1 MDESAARDRDGLIGP
16 CVDRAPHDD
25 RYGDRRG
32 DLAGRAAACVGRV
45 CRRHAGP
52 AAPSPRSRANDRAG
66 AGCGGWLLG
75 DLIHARWVSRLL
87 RDEERAEPRR
97 SSIRGERRRAD
108 RPHPSSTESTAP
120 PAFSRDGRRIAFYRA
135 GFPEPGKTSLVT
147 ADIDGNSLRA
157 LASVQAPEFFVP
169 AFFAAPS
176 WSPDGERISA
186 VIHNGSTGEA
196 VLVTVDARSG
206 AKQEFPRRFRDATFT
221 SWLPDGS
228 GILFV
233 ADQADEFREYPRKVW
248 HQPYPNGEPHRVT
261 PDLLEY
267 RNVSVRA
274 DGSSFVSVGLDAA
287 YSLWRIPLKGG
298 SPQRIASERYDGL
311 LGVAPLPDGRTIV
324 SSGERGNTQLSLLE
338 REGAGRQIL
347 TKEGTNL
354 WPAVSADGTTV
365 AFVSNR
371 DGQTGVWRMN
381 VDGSGARL
389 LAHLPRPAW
398 LSITPDGRFVICA
411 SVGEAGSAVSTWRIP
426 IDGGDPDAH
435 RTRNRSAC
443 GLT

>member
-1 MDESAARDRDGLIGP
+1 
-16 CVDRAPHDD
+16 
-25 RYGDRRG
+25 
-32 DLAGRAAACVGRV
+32 
-45 CRRHAGP
+45 
-52 AAPSPRSRANDRAG
+52 
-66 AGCGGWLLG
+66 
-75 DLIHARWVSRLL
+75 
-87 RDEERAEPRR
+87 
-97 SSIRGERRRAD
+97 
-108 RPHPSSTESTAP
+108 
-120 PAFSRDGRRIAFYRA
+120 
-135 GFPEPGKTSLVT
+135 
-147 ADIDGNSLRA
+147 
-157 LASVQAPEFFVP
+157 
-169 AFFAAPS
+169 
-176 WSPDGERISA
+176 
-186 VIHNGSTGEA
+186 
-196 VLVTVDARSG
+196 
-206 AKQEFPRRFRDATFT
+206 
-221 SWLPDGS
+221 LPDGS

-274 DGSSFVSVGLDAA
+274 DGSAFVSVGLDAA

-298 SPQRIASERYDGL
+298 SPQRMASERYDGL

-371 DGQTGVWRMN
+371 DGQTGVWRMS

-426 IDGGDPDAH
+426 IDGGDPALIAPGIDRPAVSPDGRHLAGINVATGANRLTVVTMPLDGSAPARELGTIAPATANGLMEWTPDGNGVLFSTVERTNVWFQSLSGEPPVRVTDLATLDIVRGRRTPDGNSLIVARGSAQTDAYLVSNF
-435 RTRNRSAC
+435 R
-443 GLT
+443 